1 MRKSYS
7 KIRHI
12 QESNTILESRRKT
25 IMEQVPP
32 PAAPTP
38 AAPATPTP
46 AAPATPAP
54 VAPTTPPQP
63 VTPTQVPECT
73 QGVTGSLDATGI
85 LTKPDGTKC
94 KIVFSTTPTVAG

>member
-12 QESNTILESRRKT
+12 QESNTILESRRRRT
-25 IMEQVPP
+25 IMEQAPP
-32 PAAPTP
+32 APAPATPPTAAPTP
-38 AAPATPTP
+38 AAPTPAPP
-46 AAPATPAP
+46 AAPAAP
-54 VAPTTPPQP
+54 Q
-63 VTPTQVPECT
+63 QVPDCT

-94 KIVFSTTPTVAG
+94 KITFSSTPPVAG

>member
-12 QESNTILESRRKT
+12 QESNTILESRRRV

-32 PAAPTP
+32 PAAPAP
-38 AAPATPTP
+38 AAPATPT
-46 AAPATPAP
+46 PATPAP

-63 VTPTQVPECT
+63 APPTQVPECT

>member
-12 QESNTILESRRKT
+12 QESNTILESRRRT
-25 IMEQVPP
+25 IMEQAP
-32 PAAPTP
+32 PAP
-38 AAPATPTP
+38 
-46 AAPATPAP
+46 
-54 VAPTTPPQP
+54 APTTPPTAAPAAAPPAAPAAPAAPQ
-63 VTPTQVPECT
+63 QVPDCT

-94 KIVFSTTPTVAG
+94 KITFSSTPPVAG

>member
-38 AAPATPTP
+38 AAPA
-46 AAPATPAP
+46 APAP

>member
-12 QESNTILESRRKT
+12 QESNTILESRRRV

-32 PAAPTP
+32 PAAPAH
-38 AAPATPTP
+38 AAPATPT
-46 AAPATPAP
+46 PATPAP

-63 VTPTQVPECT
+63 APPTQVPECT